1 METLCI
7 TLIVQVEYDM
17 EEEPSQERGL
27 DDDLEEHFVR
37 SKWMQNCTEAA
48 GLEDSAEGILFASAQ
63 RQRASCNPSVLEEQ
77 A

>member
-1 METLCI
+1 
-7 TLIVQVEYDM
+7 M

-37 SKWMQNCTEAA
+37 NKWMQNCTEAA
-48 GLEDSAEGILFASAQ
+48 GLEDSEAGDFFASAQ
-63 RQRASCNPSVLEEQ
+63 RQRVTCNPSVLEEQ